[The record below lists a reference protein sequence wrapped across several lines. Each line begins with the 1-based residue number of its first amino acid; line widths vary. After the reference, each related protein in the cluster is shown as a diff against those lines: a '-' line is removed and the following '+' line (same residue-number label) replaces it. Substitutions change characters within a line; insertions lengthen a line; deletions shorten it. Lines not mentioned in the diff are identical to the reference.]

1 MLMVMQQHP
10 HWQSMT
16 QWSYSCL
23 SLLQCLTVILCYA
36 EKSFI
41 DLSVL
46 SLLIQ
51 KYTLFT
57 PHYIIFPF
65 TFRTF
70 EDKVMATK
78 LKAA

>member
-41 DLSVL
+41 DLWVL

-57 PHYIIFPF
+57 QLGISFNFSI
-65 TFRTF
+65 
-70 EDKVMATK
+70 D
-78 LKAA
+78 